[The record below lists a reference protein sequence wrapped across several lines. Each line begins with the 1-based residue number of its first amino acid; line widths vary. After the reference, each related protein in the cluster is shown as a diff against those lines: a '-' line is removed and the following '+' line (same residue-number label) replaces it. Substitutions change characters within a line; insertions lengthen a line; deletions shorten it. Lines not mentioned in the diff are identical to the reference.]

1 MAHIDAGKTTTT
13 ERILFYTGITH
24 RIGEVHEGTATM
36 DWMEQ
41 EQERGITITSAA
53 TTCFWRDIRINIID
67 TPGHVDFTA
76 EVERSL
82 RVLDGAVAVF
92 DAVHGVEPQSET
104 VWRQADKYGVPR
116 ICFINK
122 MDKMGADFEHAVDT
136 IRKRLNAR
144 PVAIQIPIGQ
154 EAAFKGVVDLIDM
167 KAIYWRDESMGAK
180 YEVEEIPADLKKKA
194 EAFHAQ
200 LVESVAENDDEMLH
214 KFLEGETIS
223 ADELRA
229 SLRKSVIALKL
240 FPVLCGTAFKNK
252 GVQTLLD
259 AVVDFLPSPVDIPPT
274 EGTDPVSLE
283 KVLQRKVEDSEPFA
297 ALAFKIMAD
306 PFVGQLTFIRV
317 YSGHLKTGDSVLNTT
332 RGRTERIGRLLKM
345 HANKREEIN
354 EIYAGDICACVGLKN
369 VTTGDTICSEKAPIR
384 LESIEF
390 AQPVISVAVEPK
402 TKSDQEKMGIAL
414 NKLAQ

>member
-1 MAHIDAGKTTTT
+1 MAHIDAEKTATP
-13 ERILFYTGITH
+13 EVIPYSPGRTH
-24 RIGEVHEGTATM
+24 KMGEVHEGAAVM
-36 DWMEQ
+36 DWMEK

-104 VWRQADKYGVPR
+104 VWRQADKYLAPI

-122 MDKMGADFEHAVDT
+122 LDKMGADFERAVDT

-167 KAIYWRDESMGAK
+167 KAIYWHDETMGAK
-180 YEVEEIPADLKKKA
+180 YEVEEIPADLRKKA

-200 LVESVAENDDEMLH
+200 LVESVAENDDDMLH

-259 AVVDFLPSPVDIPPT
+259 AVVDYLPSPVDKPPT
-274 EGTDPVSLE
+274 QGHDPDHPE
-283 KVLQRKVEDSEPFA
+283 KIVERKVEDSEPFA

-317 YSGHLKTGDSVLNTT
+317 
-332 RGRTERIGRLLKM
+332 
-345 HANKREEIN
+345 
-354 EIYAGDICACVGLKN
+354 
-369 VTTGDTICSEKAPIR
+369 
-384 LESIEF
+384 
-390 AQPVISVAVEPK
+390 
-402 TKSDQEKMGIAL
+402 
-414 NKLAQ
+414 